1 MRSQYP
7 IFHFILLAVLAVQF
21 AHAQTDDITALK
33 KKAEQGNASS
43 QISLGFR
50 YLTGQGIPQDYKEA
64 VKWYR
69 KAAEQGDAAGQY
81 GLGVLYDKGQGV
93 PQDYKEAV
101 KWYRKAAEQGNAVAQ
116 SNLGSMYGNGQGVPQ
131 DYIEAH
137 KWLNL
142 AAAEGNEIASKNR
155 DIVAKRMTPEQ
166 IAEAQKLAR
175 EWKPM
180 KAQGK

>member
-21 AHAQTDDITALK
+21 AHAQTDVITALK

-69 KAAEQGDAAGQY
+69 KAAEQGHADAQHQ
-81 GLGVLYDKGQGV
+81 LGFMHDKGEGI
-93 PQDYKEAV
+93 P
-101 KWYRKAAEQGNAVAQ
+101 R
-116 SNLGSMYGNGQGVPQ
+116 

-137 KWLNL
+137 KWFSL
-142 AAAEGNEIASKNR
+142 AAAEGDEVATKSRDLIAK
-155 DIVAKRMTPEQ
+155 KMTPEQ
-166 IAEAQKLAR
+166 ITEAQKLAR
-175 EWKPM
+175 EWKP
-180 KAQGK
+180 KKPQGK